1 MNRKTKRRII
11 SKYMQRFFWSI
22 SLFSL
27 FITSLQAQSVR
38 NDGQLFTYLEPERT
52 NIHFSNDIPETQ
64 HLNILTYEYLHN
76 GGGVAVGDL
85 DNDGIPEIFF
95 TGNFVDNQLYKM
107 NGDMTYEEIAS
118 NAGVLGTQG
127 WDTGVTMVDINN
139 DGYLD
144 IYIGRSGPLSPEL
157 RANEL
162 YINNGDMTFTERAA
176 EYGLDDQG
184 YATQA
189 VFFDYNGDGLLDMY
203 LLNHNIQP
211 MEGFDP
217 AEVVVQRHPYA
228 GDKLYKNTGEGYVD
242 VSEEAGI
249 IGNPVGYG
257 LGVAVGD
264 INNDGH
270 PDIYVG
276 NDFLERDYLYINNG
290 DGTFTEKLKDAM
302 PHTVQFS
309 MGNDIADFNN
319 DGWLD
324 LLVTDMIAEDN
335 YRQKTNMTGMDP
347 TTFGYMIE
355 DGFHYQYMI
364 NTLQMNNGNETFS
377 DVGQLAGISNTDW
390 SWAALMTDFDNDGFK
405 DIFIANGYYKEV
417 ADKDYNV
424 FEDEVLDR
432 IRSNE
437 SLSIIDFMGELLDS
451 IPSTPIENY
460 IFRNNGDLT
469 FTKKI
474 EEWGMNQSGFST
486 GAAYADLN
494 GDGALDLVVNNV
506 NGKPFVYLNNGTE
519 GNYLRIKLNGPDTNR
534 SGLGSRVT
542 IHTDHG
548 QQMIE
553 HYMSRGFQSS
563 AEDVLHFGLGEIG
576 EVDELN
582 IRWPDG
588 KVQTLQNIS
597 ANKIL
602 TLNYND
608 ASEEPK
614 EPVENRTTLFE
625 DITEKAGLNH
635 RHRENEYVDFERQPL
650 LPHKL
655 SKLGPG
661 IAIGDVNGDGLE
673 DFYIGGAH
681 GESGTL
687 YLQDENETFRASD
700 SQPWEADRQSED
712 MGAAFFDANGD
723 GSPDLYVVSGGYE
736 FEPDADELRDRL
748 YLNDG
753 GGGFE
758 KATGALPEM
767 LTSGSVVVPGDY
779 NGDGQTD
786 LFVGGRVFPGNYPEA
801 PRSYIL
807 QNNQGQFSDVTYDI
821 APELSEAGMVTDAIW
836 TDYDNDGVQDLIV
849 VGEWMPILIMEN
861 REGEFRNVTAESGL
875 SESSGWWFSIAEAGL
890 NENGGMD
897 YIAGNLGLNYR
908 YKTSEEEPFQIFSND
923 FDEDGAREIVLGYY
937 NDGNLYPR
945 AGKEALEREIP
956 FLEERAPTFH
966 EFGLSTLTDLFEE
979 QLLNESL
986 HYQAKTFETS
996 YLANNGDDGIDR
1008 IPLPNMAQISA
1019 VKGIISD
1026 DFDGDGIR
1034 DFLIAGNFYATHSRT
1049 PRNDAG
1055 IGLFLKEE
1063 SDGYLMPVPATESG
1077 FYAGGDVKG
1086 LAVIKLGRRQSTGI
1100 LIPKNDDFLQLIKVN
1115 SLPGN

>member
-1 MNRKTKRRII
+1 
-11 SKYMQRFFWSI
+11 MQQFFWSVT
-22 SLFSL
+22 LFTL
-27 FITSLQAQSVR
+27 LVTSLQAQSVR
-38 NDGQLFTYLEPERT
+38 NDGQLFTFLEPERT
-52 NIHFSNDIPETQ
+52 NIHFSNDIPETR

-85 DNDGIPEIFF
+85 NNDGIPEIFF
-95 TGNFVDNQLYKM
+95 TGNFVENRLYKM
-107 NGDMTYEEIAS
+107 SGDVTYEEIAAE
-118 NAGVLGTQG
+118 AGLLGTQG

-228 GDKLYKNTGEGYVD
+228 GDKLYKNTGDGFVE
-242 VSEEAGI
+242 VSKEAGI
-249 IGNPVGYG
+249 ISNPVGYG

-264 INNDGH
+264 INNDGR

-347 TTFGYMIE
+347 TTFGYMVE

-377 DVGQLAGISNTDW
+377 DVGQLAGVSNTDW

-417 ADKDYNV
+417 ADKDYNL
-424 FEDEVLDR
+424 FEDEILDR
-432 IRSNE
+432 IRSDE
-437 SLSIIDFMGELLDS
+437 SLSILDFMGELLDS

-469 FTKKI
+469 FSKKN

-519 GNYLRIKLNGPDTNR
+519 GNYLRIKLNGPETNR

-542 IHTDHG
+542 INTGHG

-563 AEDVLHFGLGEIG
+563 VEDILHFGLGDSE
-576 EVDELN
+576 EVDELK

-588 KVQTLQNIS
+588 KVQTLENIS
-597 ANKIL
+597 VNQIL

-608 ASEEPK
+608 AIEVPN
-614 EPVENRTTLFE
+614 EPVESEATLFE

-650 LPHKL
+650 LPHRL

-661 IAIGDVNGDGLE
+661 IATGDVNGDGLE

-687 YLQDENETFRASD
+687 YLQDENETFHASD
-700 SQPWEADRQSED
+700 SQPWEADSQSED
-712 MGAAFFDANGD
+712 LGAAFFDANGD
-723 GSPDLYVVSGGYE
+723 GSLDLYVVSGGYE
-736 FEPDADELRDRL
+736 FEPDSEELRDRL

-758 KATGALPEM
+758 KAGGALPEM

-786 LFVGGRVFPGNYPEA
+786 LFVGGRVVPGNYPEA

-807 QNNQGQFSDVTYDI
+807 LNNQGQFSDVTSDI
-821 APELSEAGMVTDAIW
+821 APGLSEAGMVTDAIW
-836 TDYDNDGVQDLIV
+836 TDYNNDGVQDLIV

-890 NENGGMD
+890 NEDGRMD
-897 YIAGNLGLNYR
+897 YIGGNLGLNYR
-908 YKTSEEEPFQIFSND
+908 YKTSEAEPFQIFSND
-923 FDEDGAREIVLGYY
+923 FNEDGGREVVLGYY
-937 NDGNLYPR
+937 NDGTLYPR

-966 EFGLSTLTDLFEE
+966 EFGLASLSDLFGE

-996 YLANNGDDGIDR
+996 YLTNNGDEGINR

-1019 VKGIISD
+1019 VKGIIPD

-1055 IGLFLKEE
+1055 IGLYLKEE
-1063 SDGYLMPVPATESG
+1063 SDGNLVPVPATESG

-1086 LAVIKLGRRQSTGI
+1086 LAVIKLGRAGSTGI